1 MNELFIE
8 QFGDSLQQDPFG
20 KFNLLYLIWQQIW
33 AWKSKLWP
41 EVKMGN
47 LRHCTH
53 YLNFTF
59 FTFPTVSFSWQFCH
73 WLCWQGGQKHGN
85 RRHSTLPSAWR
96 GLFCNLNVT
105 HFYYP
110 PGRWSRRHWRCQ
122 GLSYCLQGLRYPA
135 PFASGLLLEGDHWR
149 CAFSAQLQVSAY
161 SSAGCQSRHTVGWS

>member
-1 MNELFIE
+1 MNCLLT
-8 QFGDSLQQDPFG
+8 SLATI
-20 KFNLLYLIWQQIW
+20 Y
-33 AWKSKLWP
+33 SKLLLAKSIGCILFDKINKI
-41 EVKMGN
+41 VARCKMG
-47 LRHCTH
+47 HCTH

-85 RRHSTLPSAWR
+85 RRQSTLPSAWR
-96 GLFCNLNVT
+96 GYLFCNLNVT

-122 GLSYCLQGLRYPA
+122 GLSYCLQGLLYPA

-149 CAFSAQLQVSAY
+149 CAFSAQLQLWAY
-161 SSAGCQSRHTVGWS
+161 SSACCQSRQSAGSS